1 MPEICNCTLDNI
13 RELQTVIT
21 QSYLEHYTDYWT
33 DFGENYVK
41 SSFNIEQ
48 LTQEISNPNSNFFL
62 IRIDKKC
69 VGIIK
74 INTDHAMD
82 QYDASE
88 ALELERIY
96 LIKTAS
102 GQGLGKKA
110 IDYVKNIAKQKS
122 KKCIWLKTMEKS
134 LAAAFYSKHG
144 FTIISEK
151 NLVYPNIKE
160 EFKKMFIMLCKL

>member
-1 MPEICNCTLDNI
+1 MPEICTCTLDDISEIQN
-13 RELQTVIT
+13 VIT
-21 QSYLEHYTDYWT
+21 QSYLENYTEYWT
-33 DFGENYVK
+33 DYGENYVK
-41 SSFNIEQ
+41 SSFNADQ
-48 LTQEISNPNSNFFL
+48 LSQEISNPNTIFCL
-62 IRIDKKC
+62 IRMDKKC

-74 INTDHAMD
+74 INIDHAID
-82 QYDASE
+82 PYDASE

-110 IDYVKNIAKQKS
+110 IDYVKNFAKQKS

-134 LAAAFYSKHG
+134 SAAAFYIKQG